1 MYVKVEKYMYGY
13 MYMSIQME
21 YTCTKYMPYNI

>member
-13 MYMSIQME
+13 MYIYIQME
-21 YTCTKYMPYNI
+21 YTCTKYMPYI